1 MSAAAVIPDG
11 LRRAGRLWRTWRVRL
26 GPVGLA
32 GVLLLALAA
41 AAIAYVPLLLDEAE
55 HAQSEVEAL
64 RTQLQSAQRTSR
76 PTVASQA
83 GTLRELLPTPD
94 MATRDLRTLFT
105 VAGRHRVD
113 LPKGDYNLKH
123 TEDGSGLAQMEVVLP
138 IKDRYVTIKALVAD
152 LLNELPHA
160 SLSELKMERSG
171 ASVNV
176 LEARIRLNLHY
187 RER

>member
-1 MSAAAVIPDG
+1 
-11 LRRAGRLWRTWRVRL
+11 
-26 GPVGLA
+26 
-32 GVLLLALAA
+32 
-41 AAIAYVPLLLDEAE
+41 
-55 HAQSEVEAL
+55 
-64 RTQLQSAQRTSR
+64 
-76 PTVASQA
+76 
-83 GTLRELLPTPD
+83 
-94 MATRDLRTLFT
+94 
-105 VAGRHRVD
+105 
-113 LPKGDYNLKH
+113 
-123 TEDGSGLAQMEVVLP
+123 MEVVLP